1 MSSFQ
6 DRKCRG
12 GGQSLLEPHLER
24 CQVGLCSRGV
34 PLTALDEAC
43 ARRGRAVAALLAL
56 GPPGLMPDN
65 EEVPDLPG
73 NPFQNVLGE
82 KALLPLLPVLLASP
96 SLPPLPGEN
105 KDVPNLRAGRGWV
118 SAKPP
123 SGVAHVTP
131 GLCPSRRP
139 AAHRGLVRTPIP
151 AAALTGTGDDLGAV
165 VGLSPKC
172 GRLLWKSQG
181 CS

>member
-1 MSSFQ
+1 M
-6 DRKCRG
+6 
-12 GGQSLLEPHLER
+12 
-24 CQVGLCSRGV
+24 GV

-43 ARRGRAVAALLAL
+43 ARRGCAVVALLAL

-131 GLCPSRRP
+131 GLCPSCRP

-151 AAALTGTGDDLGAV
+151 AAALTSTGDDMGAV

>member
-1 MSSFQ
+1 MGFA
-6 DRKCRG
+6 
-12 GGQSLLEPHLER
+12 PP
-24 CQVGLCSRGV
+24 VGV

-43 ARRGRAVAALLAL
+43 ARRGRAVAALLPL

-65 EEVPDLPG
+65 AEVPDLPG

-82 KALLPLLPVLLASP
+82 KALVPLPPVLLASP
-96 SLPPLPGEN
+96 SLPPPPGEN
-105 KDVPNLRAGRGWV
+105 KDVPNLRAGRGRV

-151 AAALTGTGDDLGAV
+151 AAAFTGTGDDLGAV

>member
-1 MSSFQ
+1 MGFV
-6 DRKCRG
+6 
-12 GGQSLLEPHLER
+12 P
-24 CQVGLCSRGV
+24 VGV

-43 ARRGRAVAALLAL
+43 ARRAHAIAALVPL
-56 GPPGLMPDN
+56 GPPGLMPDSV
-65 EEVPDLPG
+65 EVPDLPG

-82 KALLPLLPVLLASP
+82 KALLPLPPVLLASP
-96 SLPPLPGEN
+96 SLPPLPGEH
-105 KDVPNLRAGRGWV
+105 KDVPNLRAGRGRV

-131 GLCPSRRP
+131 GLCPSHRP

-151 AAALTGTGDDLGAV
+151 AAALTGTGGDLGAV
-165 VGLSPKC
+165 MGLSPKC